1 MVSSTVVRRLSA
13 AALATALV
21 TSATVALA
29 PGAAAAS
36 GPCNITSRT
45 STQIVQNCV
54 NTPQTVGTG
63 WVVGYRDSV
72 KNNLGSALSATCT
85 ANSSTT
91 VTYNLSLSVSAE
103 GSAWIFAKVSATVSG
118 GVSRSMSSGY
128 STSATFTVPAR
139 STVNCHRGIVTQN
152 FRSLRETTTQQLV
165 GGKVVKV
172 TKSAAWATG
181 KAPSTA
187 QWRIFA

>member
-1 MVSSTVVRRLSA
+1 MARSTVVRRLGTA
-13 AALATALV
+13 VLATALV
-21 TSATVALA
+21 TGATIAVA

-36 GPCNITSRT
+36 GPCTVTSRT
-45 STQIVQNCV
+45 STKIVTNCV

-72 KNNLGSALSATCT
+72 RNNLGSALSATCT

-91 VTYNLSLSVSAE
+91 VTFNVSLSVSAE
-103 GSAWIFAKVSATVSG
+103 GSAWIFAKASATVSG

-128 STSATFTVPAR
+128 STSATFNVPAK
-139 STVNCHRGIVTQN
+139 STVNCHRGIVTRN
-152 FRSLRETTTQQLV
+152 FRSLREVTTQTLS
-165 GGKVVKV
+165 GGKVIYVAR
-172 TKSAAWATG
+172 SAAWATV